1 MQAEI
6 VHAQSCHLQ
15 ETRVIDFGRDCE
27 KSSSMTPYEW
37 ICQLMSRDGS
47 VQKQSGL
54 YQTMTPIFC
63 YSHLKTVN
71 LTCV

>member
-1 MQAEI
+1 
-6 VHAQSCHLQ
+6 
-15 ETRVIDFGRDCE
+15 
-27 KSSSMTPYEW
+27 MTPYEW

-63 YSHLKTVN
+63 YSHFENHQFNMCLN
-71 LTCV
+71 GTCVSLCAPLIALVQIAVLQDCSHYI

>member
-1 MQAEI
+1 
-6 VHAQSCHLQ
+6 
-15 ETRVIDFGRDCE
+15 
-27 KSSSMTPYEW
+27 
-37 ICQLMSRDGS
+37 MSRDGS

-71 LTCV
+71 LTCVQMGLVFPCVHPSVIIRTPPPLIYAGNSIT